1 MIEIEP
7 RKLKGIIKIP
17 PSKSL
22 AHRAIICAAL
32 TKGKSKISN
41 IEYSNDIIATIKALQ
56 AFGTAIDQ
64 YEDYVIVD
72 GSTTFTSQ
80 QPIIDCYESGSTL
93 RFCIPIGLV
102 NQNQTHYIRRGNLKN
117 RPLCV
122 YNDIFKEQN
131 IHSIDNDASKDL
143 TISGKLLPGKFKVP
157 GNVSS
162 QFISGLLFALPLLD
176 GDSVIEVTSTLES
189 KAYIDLTIQM
199 LHLYGITIINDHY
212 QKFVIKGNQHYH
224 PYDYVVESDFS
235 QAAFFLVASIFGS
248 DIEVQGLNESS
259 LQADKMI
266 IPLLKQ
272 MGANVLKTPR
282 GLKMEASKLHAI
294 EIDGSQFPDIV
305 PVIALVCALSKGK
318 SKIKNIKRLRIKE
331 CDRLHAIATQLL
343 RLGAKIEELED
354 ELRIEGVDCL
364 HGGYVTS
371 FNDHRIAMMLS
382 IASIVSKKSIII
394 DNNHCVNK
402 SYPTFYDD
410 FKKLGGV
417 VHEC

>member
-7 RKLKGIIKIP
+7 RKLKGTIKIP

-41 IEYSNDIIATIKALQ
+41 IDYSNDIIATIKALQ
-56 AFGTAIDQ
+56 AFGTSIAQ

-72 GSTTFTSQ
+72 GSTTFTNQ
-80 QPIIDCYESGSTL
+80 HPIIDCYESGSTL

-122 YNDIFKEQN
+122 YDDIFKKQN
-131 IHSIDNDASKDL
+131 IQSIVNDTSKDL

-162 QFISGLLFALPLLD
+162 QFISGLLFALPLLEA
-176 GDSVIEVTSTLES
+176 DSVIEVTTALES
-189 KAYIDLTIQM
+189 KGYIDLTIQM
-199 LHLYGITIINDHY
+199 LHLYGIIIINDRY
-212 QKFVIKGNQHYH
+212 QKFLIKGNQHYH

-235 QAAFFLVASIFGS
+235 QAAFFLAASIFGS

-272 MGANVLKTPR
+272 MGANILKTSH
-282 GLKMEASKLHAI
+282 GLKMEASRLHAI
-294 EIDGSQFPDIV
+294 EIDGSQIPDII

-318 SKIKNIKRLRIKE
+318 SKIKNIQRLRIKE

-343 RLGAKIEELED
+343 KLGAKIEEVAD
-354 ELRIEGVDCL
+354 ELWIEGVDCL
-364 HGGYVTS
+364 HGGNVTS

-382 IASIVSKKSIII
+382 IASIVSKESIII
-394 DNNHCVNK
+394 DNKQCVSK

-417 VHEC
+417 IHEC